1 MLSVNNQRRP
11 SVGTNITPS
20 VGVRRPSDENLSPYN
35 DSTYANGR
43 PPSPLAS
50 PTFSSYAT
58 PNGPFST
65 LEARSRSSSVSS
77 AHSSG
82 GYHHDDFQSE
92 QNLPLS
98 NSFRQTTSDL
108 ALTAGDAA
116 FTKRKHSPPDRIV
129 TDLGGSALDYPPSS
143 SATSLTRRVHI
154 TGHTHDRSRS
164 TSIDGDIE
172 DSAWPL
178 ERVLRWL
185 DDNGFKN
192 KLYGEDF
199 FALTNLMNS
208 KIIKDIDSR
217 SKLITAIRKLRD
229 SRPKRQSFSEKDS
242 QTLGGSPPL
251 ENMQSPITG
260 PLSSTSS
267 VIGQFSPT
275 NPNIPNGSTFQ
286 NKLKLSTSVPEL
298 RNFSQRGPITSPI
311 INPRTSSIGWDRE
324 SNKSLSPNSAI
335 PEHEFQPSISA
346 GLKFVA
352 GISMSHLPE
361 QSHSFAASHSHN
373 FHNQP
378 VVQQHSVSKT
388 EDKNISPQSSRR
400 QTKYTSHNR
409 SQSHSS
415 NDSALFSADPPKQ
428 RWIQV
433 TDNMKTF
440 TATEITDLEDINS
453 IKDTI
458 FSQLRIDCNE
468 KENYTI
474 HVTEFGQKEGP
485 PISDLD
491 LMQKCMNVDDRGN
504 LKLLVKRKQL
514 QNDFNSIAEDPQDM
528 NRFKHHRR
536 RQSSNRVSGS
546 PPQDLTLQD
555 NEVHHYD
562 KIHRKTASGE
572 FQNENYSPNR
582 IDYNY
587 NWNCGTSPRL
597 QRHPA
602 SLQPANGAI
611 RRHTSRE
618 HIPQAPMSIPLK
630 PHTVSQPHNQS
641 QYYGVGPY
649 NQYPNKYSKSQPH
662 LPMLQNPLSMNLHEL
677 PENESPYVHKH
688 IMSSEPDL
696 TLRKS
701 DIQSQNSNVVFP
713 DNADEKPLWAKLPD
727 SSSTRID
734 EEISIWAKPPKPT
747 NPPRSSNVSS
757 PVDTSHQITDKNNDG
772 GRLLSNDEELSAKIH
787 KRTSLKQNDNQIAID
802 RNPANSEQNNLPENA
817 EPNNKEVDE
826 IQSITSQSQQTKKRN
841 TGGLARTVSKRR
853 GVKVEESWIERPTA
867 EDIFE
872 DIEQYFPN
880 HDVDMP
886 IVDAQGS
893 TQNSSPSDVPLPQTM
908 PASAAI
914 LEKSGVTVSRVK
926 SIRVVAREA
935 RERERTNRKSV
946 EATAVKEGKLG
957 RRPTTKLWDKRV
969 VEQRPTG
976 KKAPC
981 ISGSDEDCTEKKPVK
996 WAKGRLIGKGNFGKV
1011 YIALNLSSSEVMAV
1025 KQIEQPL
1032 TPSDKRN
1039 ERHQVQ
1045 IKSFK
1050 DEMKILKDL
1059 SHDNI
1064 VSYIGYE
1071 ETEEYIN
1078 IFLEYVNGGSIGTV
1092 LRSNGPFD
1100 ERVVKSFTRQ
1110 ILEGLQ
1116 YLHNQKILHR
1126 DIKADNILVDEDGCC
1141 KISDFG
1147 ISKRSDVTTMF
1158 KLGSEKKSPPISEN
1172 IKSEKAL
1179 DFLNQCFIINPD
1191 LRPTA
1196 EDLLKNPFT
1205 QDDPKFNLKDFI
1217 KIPHNNNTVPAI
1229 PEDHENAG

>member
-1 MLSVNNQRRP
+1 LQIVAYGYTKIKILYSTEETDQVNSMLQHVV
-11 SVGTNITPS
+11 VGTNITPS

-108 ALTAGDAA
+108 ALTAGEAA
-116 FTKRKHSPPDRIV
+116 FSKRKHSPPDRIV

-172 DSAWPL
+172 DSTWPL

-185 DDNGFKN
+185 DDNGFSEYK
-192 KLYGEDF
+192 EIF
-199 FALTNLMNS
+199 
-208 KIIKDIDSR
+208 DIDSR

-267 VIGQFSPT
+267 VIGQYSPT

-378 VVQQHSVSKT
+378 VAHQHS
-388 EDKNISPQSSRR
+388 
-400 QTKYTSHNR
+400 
-409 SQSHSS
+409 
-415 NDSALFSADPPKQ
+415 Q

-458 FSQLRIDCNE
+458 FYQLGIDCNE

-528 NRFKHHRR
+528 NRFRHHR
-536 RQSSNRVSGS
+536 
-546 PPQDLTLQD
+546 
-555 NEVHHYD
+555 
-562 KIHRKTASGE
+562 
-572 FQNENYSPNR
+572 
-582 IDYNY
+582 
-587 NWNCGTSPRL
+587 
-597 QRHPA
+597 

-630 PHTVSQPHNQS
+630 PHTVPQPHNQS

-662 LPMLQNPLSMNLHEL
+662 LPMSQNVLSMNLHEL

-701 DIQSQNSNVVFP
+701 DIRSQHSNVVFL
-713 DNADEKPLWAKLPD
+713 DNVDEKPLWPKLPD

-772 GRLLSNDEELSAKIH
+772 GRLLSNDEELSAQIH
-787 KRTSLKQNDNQIAID
+787 KRISLKQNDNQVAID
-802 RNPANSEQNNLPENA
+802 RNPANIEQNNLPENA
-817 EPNNKEVDE
+817 EPNKEIAK

-886 IVDAQGS
+886 IVDAHGS
-893 TQNSSPSDVPLPQTM
+893 TQNSSPSDVPLPQTT
-908 PASAAI
+908 PASVI

-969 VEQRPTG
+969 VEQIPTG

-981 ISGSDEDCTEKKPVK
+981 ISGSDEDCTEKKQ
-996 WAKGRLIGKGNFGKV
+996 
-1011 YIALNLSSSEVMAV
+1011 VMAV

-1045 IKSFK
+1045 AGAGVWHVGKIGHDGIWIKKYMESQLVNVDHITVSKEQPTGRAIIQFSQ
-1050 DEMKILKDL
+1050 DTRDNAIILLPGTNYLLNEIEAQEVLAQGFGKGDW
-1059 SHDNI
+1059 SVFQNE
-1064 VSYIGYE
+1064 IG
-1071 ETEEYIN
+1071 
-1078 IFLEYVNGGSIGTV
+1078 LIG
-1092 LRSNGPFD
+1092 
-1100 ERVVKSFTRQ
+1100 
-1110 ILEGLQ
+1110 
-1116 YLHNQKILHR
+1116 
-1126 DIKADNILVDEDGCC
+1126 
-1141 KISDFG
+1141 
-1147 ISKRSDVTTMF
+1147 
-1158 KLGSEKKSPPISEN
+1158 
-1172 IKSEKAL
+1172 
-1179 DFLNQCFIINPD
+1179 
-1191 LRPTA
+1191 
-1196 EDLLKNPFT
+1196 
-1205 QDDPKFNLKDFI
+1205 
-1217 KIPHNNNTVPAI
+1217 
-1229 PEDHENAG
+1229 